1 VLGVEIRQMENGSLH
16 LSQSNYIQK
25 IVRKYGRTSWQTDT
39 KFTAP
44 RSFSYDEDGE
54 LLNERDK
61 SWYHSAVGAIL
72 FVTVSTRVDA
82 AMYTSFLAK
91 SVSKPTVKHA
101 AILDSLIIY
110 LDSTR
115 ALGLSYSVSNDD
127 ELMESLMAFSDAD
140 HAADLTDRRSRTGA
154 IVVLLGEP
162 IHWITRKQTLVALAT
177 AAAELIASVDT
188 IKIMLEIRV
197 TLYEVFHRF
206 VYQHGSTKLP
216 RIKMRMD
223 NTSAISEITAGE
235 FLNGANKH
243 LAVRFLWVRQ
253 LWEEDELDLG

>member
-1 VLGVEIRQMENGSLH
+1 
-16 LSQSNYIQK
+16 
-25 IVRKYGRTSWQTDT
+25 
-39 KFTAP
+39 
-44 RSFSYDEDGE
+44 
-54 LLNERDK
+54 
-61 SWYHSAVGAIL
+61 
-72 FVTVSTRVDA
+72 
-82 AMYTSFLAK
+82 
-91 SVSKPTVKHA
+91 
-101 AILDSLIIY
+101 
-110 LDSTR
+110 
-115 ALGLSYSVSNDD
+115 
-127 ELMESLMAFSDAD
+127 
-140 HAADLTDRRSRTGA
+140 
-154 IVVLLGEP
+154 VVLLGEP

-197 TLYEVFHRF
+197 TLYEVFHRV

-253 LWEEDELDLG
+253 LWEEDELDLGYVASAENLGDLLAKIHGTVSLSRAITLCGMKSLEDMPRENVGINH